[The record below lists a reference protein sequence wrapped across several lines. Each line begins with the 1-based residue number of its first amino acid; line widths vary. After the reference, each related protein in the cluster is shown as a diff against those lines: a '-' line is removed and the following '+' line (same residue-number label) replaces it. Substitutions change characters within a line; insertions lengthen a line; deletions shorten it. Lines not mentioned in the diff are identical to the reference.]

1 MIAAKV
7 QSSSIPVLR
16 EIGDEIR
23 TKVQNAVIVLGSIYD
38 GKPGFIAMVT
48 PGLVDKGLHA
58 GKIIQQV
65 AGVTGGGGG
74 GKADVAQAGGK
85 DKSKI
90 DEALAMVPDIVQKA
104 L

>member
-1 MIAAKV
+1 MTL
-7 QSSSIPVLR
+7 PVLR
-16 EIGDEIR
+16 EIGDDIR
-23 TKVQNAVIVLGSIYD
+23 TKVQNAVVVLGSVYE

-48 PGLVDKGLHA
+48 PGLVDRGLHA

-65 AGVTGGGGG
+65 AGITGGGGG

-90 DEALAMVPDIVQKA
+90 DEALATVPDIIRKA